1 MEKITIR
8 EKRCQ
13 MVNHTTLFHTSN
25 KARHHTAHPQR
36 RSASPSFGRDA
47 NDGGQRLMRSNVTD
61 HSLAKRL
68 LHREGA
74 SLSGSIHRLD
84 GDHQLN
90 PDTQYQESVNL

>member
-1 MEKITIR
+1 
-8 EKRCQ
+8 
-13 MVNHTTLFHTSN
+13 
-25 KARHHTAHPQR
+25 
-36 RSASPSFGRDA
+36 
-47 NDGGQRLMRSNVTD
+47 MRSNVTD

-90 PDTQYQESVNL
+90 HDTQYQESVNL